1 MRLRNSVALPLL
13 FGALAGGLGGL
24 MGVGGGILLVPLL
37 VHFLR
42 QGQHEAQGTS
52 LGFFIVTA
60 LVAAIPYIRSESL
73 PWPLIGTLALGA
85 VPGVMTGAAVAK
97 RTPATRLRL
106 WFGLAILASAV
117 RLLLAPPA
125 GESGAA
131 WAAPWNV
138 LLGYG
143 IGSFAGLL
151 GVGGGV
157 FLVPALVL
165 WQGMT
170 QHIAQGVSLVLIVP
184 IGVVGFAS
192 YARSG
197 HAKANLLPA
206 LFVGGAAG
214 GWAGATFAHS
224 IRGPVLTRIF
234 ALFMVAVAARMIVGS
249 RRPASNDRPS
259 PAGGSPGGSQ

>member
-1 MRLRNSVALPLL
+1 MTLRNSVALPFLL
-13 FGALAGGLGGL
+13 GALAGGLGGM

-60 LVAAIPYIRSESL
+60 LVAAIPYVRSESI
-73 PWPLIGTLALGA
+73 PWSLVGVLALGA
-85 VPGVMTGAAVAK
+85 VPGVVTGAAIAK

-106 WFGLAILASAV
+106 WFGLAILASAA

-125 GESGAA
+125 GGGAPA
-131 WAAPWNV
+131 WSTPWNV
-138 LLGYG
+138 LLGFG
-143 IGSFAGLL
+143 IGTFAGLL

-165 WQGMT
+165 WQGLT
-170 QHIAQGVSLVLIVP
+170 QHTAQGVSLALIVP
-184 IGVVGFAS
+184 IGLVGYLS

-197 HAKANLLPA
+197 HTKGRLLPA
-206 LFVGGAAG
+206 LFAGGALG
-214 GWAGATFAHS
+214 GWVGATFAHS
-224 IRGPVLTRIF
+224 LRGPVLTRIF
-234 ALFMVAVAARMIVGS
+234 ALFMVAVAARMIAGS
-249 RRPASNDRPS
+249 RRPAAPVAAPS
-259 PAGGSPGGSQ
+259 PAGGPT